1 MTVANATWNGAPAT
15 DRPDTRLDACDR
27 ETIPIPGAIQPH
39 GVLLVVDPSTEII
52 LGHAGL
58 VEKLLGFSG
67 SPIGHHLARL
77 IGQPLAA
84 LTPGVDFGLADE
96 PVYVGALRPGPPGI
110 DLDMLAHVSGGR
122 VLIEIEPALA
132 DRPSASRLFARMRGA
147 ANRMRGSA
155 DAAAAYAAAAIEIR
169 EITGFDR
176 VLVYRFLPDDSGDVV
191 AESRDARMDSFL
203 GARFPASDVP
213 RQARALY
220 LRNVIRVIPDAHY
233 VPANLEGIATDLD
246 MSDCALR
253 SVSPVHLQYMANMG
267 VRASMSVSLIRDG
280 ELWGLIACH
289 HATPHLVPF
298 ETREASKHVADEL
311 MRHLRKL
318 EIEADREAERA
329 MTRHIDALIVRIGGR
344 ADIPAGITDVLAD
357 VAETFDADGILFRTT
372 DISVAAGPLTA
383 GLDADGIIANVC
395 SSSGDCSRTIAD
407 LELADPANRWRQS
420 LDGGLLSICTGGAD
434 PIAMVLLRRRIP
446 ETVRWAGLPT
456 KPVDATGA
464 LTPRR
469 SFALWQQEH
478 RGLPKPWRA
487 SELDGAGRFVRQ
499 VERLIRQH
507 RITTLQAEI
516 IHVSRVSAM
525 GALASTLAHELNQPL
540 TALANFSRGVSIL
553 LSTKREEGI
562 DGALEY
568 LEQMGNAAVRAGQ
581 VVKRLRA
588 MVGKSPVQRV
598 RVQLDQVVED
608 ALSLALPDAHVRKI
622 EIRVDIAPDAARVV
636 GDAVQIEQVL
646 TNLIRNAAEAM
657 DAMSVRRLEIGATLG
672 ERGMVEVRVADSGP
686 GLTEAA
692 RERLFAPFSSSKV
705 DGMGLGLSICRTIIE
720 RHGGRIW
727 AEPGDGPGTAFRFTL
742 PTPQSVEASKPV
754 AAQAAPM
761 P

>member
-1 MTVANATWNGAPAT
+1 MVANATSKHVPAP
-15 DRPDTRLDACDR
+15 DRPDIQLDDCER
-27 ETIPIPGAIQPH
+27 EPIHVPGAIQPH
-39 GVLLVVDPSTEII
+39 GVLLVVDPLTGTVI
-52 LGHAGL
+52 GHAGSIQ
-58 VEKLLGFSG
+58 KLLGFAG
-67 SPIGHHLARL
+67 SPIGRDLAQV
-77 IGQPLAA
+77 IGQPLASLA
-84 LTPGVDFGLADE
+84 PEIDLGLAVE
-96 PVYVGALRPGPPGI
+96 PVYVGALHPGPPGI

-122 VLIEIEPALA
+122 VLIEIEPALG
-132 DRPSASRLFARMRGA
+132 DRPSASRLFAGMRGA
-147 ANRMRGSA
+147 ANRMRGCA
-155 DAAAAYAAAAIEIR
+155 DAEAAYLAAASRIR

-176 VLVYRFLPDDSGDVV
+176 VLVYRFLSDDSGEVV
-191 AESRDARMDSFL
+191 AEARSPSMESFL

-213 RQARALY
+213 RLARALY
-220 LRNVIRVIPDAHY
+220 VRNVIRVIPDARY
-233 VPANLEGIATDLD
+233 EPAPLEGVAADLD

-253 SVSPVHLQYMANMG
+253 SVSPIHLEYLANMG

-289 HATPHLVPF
+289 NATPRLVPF

-318 EIEADREAERA
+318 ESEADREAERE
-329 MTRHIDALIVRIGGR
+329 MTRRIDALIARIGSR
-344 ADIPAGITDVLAD
+344 ADIPAGITEVLGE
-357 VAETFDADGILFRTT
+357 VATAFDADGILFRTT
-372 DISVAAGPLTA
+372 EISVSAGPLAA
-383 GLDADGIIANVC
+383 GLDVDALIANLC
-395 SSSGDCSRTIAD
+395 SSGIDCDRGIAD
-407 LELADPANRWRQS
+407 LELADPENSWRQS
-420 LDGGLLSICTGGAD
+420 LDGGLLSICTGGSD
-434 PIAMVLLRRRIP
+434 PVSMVLLRRRIP
-446 ETVRWAGLPT
+446 ETVRWAGAPS
-456 KPVDATGA
+456 KPVDASGR

-469 SFALWQQEH
+469 SFSLWQQEH

-487 SELDGAGRFVRQ
+487 AEVDGAGRFVRQ

-507 RITTLQAEI
+507 RIATLQAEI

-540 TALANFSRGVSIL
+540 TALANFSRGVAML
-553 LSTKREEGI
+553 LSTKREQGI
-562 DGALEY
+562 GEALDY
-568 LEQMGNAAVRAGQ
+568 LEQMGSSAVRAGQ

-598 RVQLDQVVED
+598 RVQLGQVIED

-622 EIRVDIAPDAARVV
+622 EVRVEIARDAGHAV

-657 DAMSVRRLEIGATLG
+657 EAVSVRRLEIGAAAG
-672 ERGMVEVRVADSGP
+672 ERGFVELRVADSGP
-686 GLTEAA
+686 GLTESA
-692 RERLFAPFSSSKV
+692 REKLFAPFSSSKV

-727 AEPGDGPGTAFRFTL
+727 ADPGDGPGTAFRFTL
-742 PTPQSVEASKPV
+742 PTAAGATDAKRTTASRV
-754 AAQAAPM
+754 PM

>member
-1 MTVANATWNGAPAT
+1 MTVADATLNGAPAT

-27 ETIPIPGAIQPH
+27 EPIHIPGAIQPH
-39 GVLLVVDPSTEII
+39 GVLLVVEPGTEIV
-52 LGHAGL
+52 LGHAGPI
-58 VEKLLGFSG
+58 ERLLGFAG

-84 LTPGVDFGLADE
+84 LAPEIDLSLSDE

-110 DLDMLAHVSGGR
+110 DLDILAHVSGGR
-122 VLIEIEPALA
+122 VLIEVEPALG
-132 DRPSASRLFARMRGA
+132 DRPTASRLFARMRGA
-147 ANRMRGSA
+147 ANRIRGCA
-155 DAAAAYAAAAIEIR
+155 TVDTAFAAAAEEIR
-169 EITGFDR
+169 EVTGFDR
-176 VLVYRFLPDDSGDVV
+176 VLVYRFLADGSGEIV
-191 AESRDARMDSFL
+191 AEARDARMDSFL

-220 LRNVIRVIPDAHY
+220 LRNVIRVIPDAQY
-233 VPANLEGIATDLD
+233 IPAALEGIAADLD
-246 MSDCALR
+246 MSDCSLR
-253 SVSPVHLQYMANMG
+253 SVSPIHLQYMANMG

-298 ETREASKHVADEL
+298 ETREASKHVADAL

-318 EIEADREAERA
+318 EIEADGEAERA
-329 MTRHIDALIVRIGGR
+329 MTRHIDALISRIGGR
-344 ADIPAGITDVLAD
+344 ADIPAGIAEVLAD
-357 VAETFDADGILFRTT
+357 VANGFHADGILFRST
-372 DISVAAGPLTA
+372 DISVAAGSLVA
-383 GLDADGIIANVC
+383 GLDTDGIVANVC

-420 LDGGLLSICTGGAD
+420 LDGGMLSICTGGAD
-434 PIAMVLLRRRIP
+434 PIAMVLIRRRIP
-446 ETVRWAGLPT
+446 ETVRWAGAPT
-456 KPVDATGA
+456 KPVDETGA

-487 SELDGAGRFVRQ
+487 IELDGAGRFVRQ

-516 IHVSRVSAM
+516 IHVSRLSAM

-553 LSTKREEGI
+553 LSTRREDGI
-562 DGALEY
+562 DGALDY

-598 RVQLDQVVED
+598 RVQLDQVVDD

-636 GDAVQIEQVL
+636 GDAIQIEQVL

-657 DAMSVRRLEIGATLG
+657 DTVPRRRLAIGAVLG

-686 GLTEAA
+686 GLTEEA

-727 AEPGDGPGTAFRFTL
+727 AEPGEGPGTAFRFTL
-742 PTPQSVEASKPV
+742 PTPQSAEESKRRAV
-754 AAQAAPM
+754 QAGSM